1 MRVASDL
8 SCTYI
13 YYEWIKGIGNI
24 YNKTITEII
33 SLLNQNYINY
43 ENQIIDLIY
52 MIKNFNY

>member
-43 ENQIIDLIY
+43 ENQIIELIL
-52 MIKNFNY
+52 ND